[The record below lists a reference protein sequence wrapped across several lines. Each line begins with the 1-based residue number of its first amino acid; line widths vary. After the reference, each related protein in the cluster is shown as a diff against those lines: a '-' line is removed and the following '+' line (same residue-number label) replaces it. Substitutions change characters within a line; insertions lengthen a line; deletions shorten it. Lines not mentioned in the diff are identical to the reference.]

1 MAGATV
7 QRVLAS
13 LVADQGGVRRLLE
26 RIADGETIT
35 DLAREFGVSRSYLS
49 SWLARRAGRDA
60 VDRAHRE
67 AAGAYA
73 EQIKGLAATTTEDNR
88 KGRRVQIDALKWL
101 AAKKDP
107 QTYGDQQG
115 PMVQID
121 LSSLHL
127 DALRQVEAR
136 ILQVGDGERGGGGSA

>member
-1 MAGATV
+1 MPGATV

-13 LVADQGGVRRLLE
+13 MVADQGGVRRLLE

-35 DLAREFGVSRSYLS
+35 DIARELGVSRAYLS

-73 EQIKGLAATTTEDNR
+73 DQIQRLAGTTTEDNSR
-88 KGRRVQIDALKWL
+88 GRRVQIDALRWL
-101 AAKKDP
+101 ASKKDP
-107 QTYGDQQG
+107 QAYGDQQG
-115 PMVQID
+115 PVVQ
-121 LSSLHL
+121 LNVNSLHL

-136 ILQVGDGERGGGGSA
+136 ILQVGDGGGGGGGA